1 MQHDPDDPDAPIL
14 NRYMIGQMIVSAM
27 TIAGLTLA
35 VFAYF
40 NSAHGLHYARSAVFL
55 VLIVIQWVNALLM
68 RGSESVGKIL
78 RVRNHAFNMA
88 IVGTVVLQTIVLIV
102 PAFRQALHVDYLH
115 SDVILA
121 CIAAMVITCGIIELY
136 KWWARRR
143 EQRSK

>member
-1 MQHDPDDPDAPIL
+1 MGCITHAVP
-14 NRYMIGQMIVSAM
+14 
-27 TIAGLTLA
+27 LA

-78 RVRNHAFNMA
+78 RVHNHAFNMA
-88 IVGTVVLQTIVLIV
+88 IV
-102 PAFRQALHVDYLH
+102 
-115 SDVILA
+115 
-121 CIAAMVITCGIIELY
+121 MVITCGIIELY